1 MRRLIRWT
9 AWIAGA
15 AGLVLATIIVGGA
28 VDARY
33 RLPELKPW
41 HRFAPPSE
49 LREADLHDRFTL
61 AEYLAREARVFD
73 EVRQNI
79 EERLDVDDRG
89 PVNRYDP
96 DSRTSPRRLG
106 QDYNRTF
113 ELVPTDV
120 RGGALMIHGLTDAPY
135 SMRALAERF
144 QSSGYYVLALRMPGH
159 GTVPGALTQ
168 ATWRDWLAAVRL
180 GARHVR
186 SRVGE
191 GRPLVLVGYSNGGA
205 LAVEYSLKVLEG
217 SGDPPASKLV
227 LISPMIGV
235 TPLARLARWTGALG
249 FIPYFERA
257 RWLDV
262 LPEYNP
268 FKYNSFPANAGLQT
282 FELTRALQASL
293 ASASRAGLIGRLPPA
308 LTFQSLIDATVST
321 HAVISP
327 LYSSLEANGSEL
339 VLFDINRL
347 SGLEPFIKPADS
359 HLLRTLVHPEPR
371 RYHLALVTNV
381 NRNTLDVMERRIA
394 AGERNITERPLG
406 VAWPD
411 EVFSLSHVAL
421 PFPPDDPVYGTS
433 ETRAAAGMLRLGA
446 LSPRGERAVLTVP
459 VDQLMRIS
467 SNPFFAHMADRIAAW
482 IEP

>member
-1 MRRLIRWT
+1 
-9 AWIAGA
+9 
-15 AGLVLATIIVGGA
+15 
-28 VDARY
+28 
-33 RLPELKPW
+33 
-41 HRFAPPSE
+41 
-49 LREADLHDRFTL
+49 
-61 AEYLAREARVFD
+61 
-73 EVRQNI
+73 
-79 EERLDVDDRG
+79 
-89 PVNRYDP
+89 
-96 DSRTSPRRLG
+96 
-106 QDYNRTF
+106 
-113 ELVPTDV
+113 
-120 RGGALMIHGLTDAPY
+120 MIHGLTDAPY

-144 QSSGYYVLALRMPGH
+144 QSSGYYVLALRIPGH

-168 ATWRDWLAAVRL
+168 ATWRDWLAAVRV

-186 SRVGE
+186 RRVGE

-235 TPLARLARWTGALG
+235 SPLARLARWISMLG

-282 FELTRALQASL
+282 FELTRELQASL
-293 ASASRAGLIGRLPPA
+293 ASASREGRIGRLPPA

-347 SGLEPFIKPADS
+347 SGLEPFIKPADAG
-359 HLLRTLVHPEPR
+359 LLRVLVRPEPR

-381 NRNTLDVMERRIA
+381 NSHTLDAMERRIA

-421 PFPPDDPVYGTS
+421 PFPPDDPVYGTR
-433 ETRAAAGMLRLGA
+433 ETRGTEGTLRLGA

-467 SNPFFAHMADRIAAW
+467 SNPFFAHMADRVTAW
-482 IEP
+482 IEE